1 MDVGK
6 IDGVNEP
13 SLNQPRQEDQ
23 RRRRAAEEVRSSDKV
38 SISPEAQKA
47 SEIARLVSIVKLL
60 PEVREG
66 KVAEAAERLQSQSAD
81 DEQVNRTVAQRM
93 LEDLL

>member
-23 RRRRAAEEVRSSDKV
+23 RRRRTGEARHADKV
-38 SISPEAQKA
+38 NISPEAQKA
-47 SEIARLVSIVKLL
+47 ARLVSLVKQI
-60 PEVREG
+60 PEVRDD
-66 KVAEAAERLQSQSAD
+66 KVTEAAERIQSQKPG
-81 DEQVNRTVAQRM
+81 DEEVNRTIARRL

>member
-1 MDVGK
+1 MDIGK

-13 SLNQPRQEDQ
+13 SLNQPKQEDQ
-23 RRRRAAEEVRSSDKV
+23 RRRRTEDVRQSDKV

-47 SEIARLVSIVKLL
+47 AEVARLVSLVKQI
-60 PEVREG
+60 PEVREDE
-66 KVAEAAERLQSQSAD
+66 VARAAERIQSQTPQ
-81 DEQVNRTVAQRM
+81 DEDISRTVAQRL